1 VNVVENMAFNNFIE
15 LSKCCLLFTLLVLN
29 VNAADEG
36 ETSAAHLLVSKQ
48 IHNKYLV
55 EHQDIIV
62 KYNLYNIGSSAA
74 LDVQLRESSFPSTD
88 FELVRGQLQLKFDRI
103 APGTNISHIVV
114 VRPLKYGYFNF
125 TSAEVSYL
133 PLEEAEAVTG
143 FSSEPGEGVII
154 PSADF
159 DRRFSSH
166 TMDWLAF
173 ALMTL
178 PSLGIPFL
186 LWFNSKSKYE
196 AIGGKSSKKHS

>member
-1 VNVVENMAFNNFIE
+1 M
-15 LSKCCLLFTLLVLN
+15 TLIILN
-29 VNAADEG
+29 AGAADEG
-36 ETSAAHLLVSKQ
+36 DSSASAHLLVSKQ

-55 EHQDIIV
+55 ENQDIIV
-62 KYNLYNIGSSAA
+62 KYNIFNIGNSAA

-88 FELVRGQLQLKFDRI
+88 FELVRGQLQLKFDRV

-133 PLEEAEAVTG
+133 PLEDAEAVVG